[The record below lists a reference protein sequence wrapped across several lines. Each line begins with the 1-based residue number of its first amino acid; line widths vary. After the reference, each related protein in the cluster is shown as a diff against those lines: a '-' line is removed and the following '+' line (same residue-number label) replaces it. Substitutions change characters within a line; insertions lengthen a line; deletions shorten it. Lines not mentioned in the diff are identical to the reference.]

1 MRRYRARPIRHS
13 GCATVGK
20 GDRCGPLRYY
30 ARIDLDPD
38 IVPPFSKKPLKTRLE
53 APRGYA
59 SYCSAVAAANSAS
72 FRALLA
78 AEFLPGIPYA
88 FSFLY
93 KIKFILY

>member
-1 MRRYRARPIRHS
+1 
-13 GCATVGK
+13 ATGRV
-20 GDRCGPLRYY
+20 PF
-30 ARIDLDPD
+30 ANPD

-78 AEFLPGIPYA
+78 AG
-88 FSFLY
+88 SQWWWWWCSS
-93 KIKFILY
+93 

>member
-1 MRRYRARPIRHS
+1 MKSNNALIVIL
-13 GCATVGK
+13 GTVTLDAVGI
-20 GDRCGPLRYY
+20 GLVMPVLPGLLRD
-30 ARIDLDPD
+30 IPD

-78 AEFLPGIPYA
+78 AG
-88 FSFLY
+88 SSS
-93 KIKFILY
+93 